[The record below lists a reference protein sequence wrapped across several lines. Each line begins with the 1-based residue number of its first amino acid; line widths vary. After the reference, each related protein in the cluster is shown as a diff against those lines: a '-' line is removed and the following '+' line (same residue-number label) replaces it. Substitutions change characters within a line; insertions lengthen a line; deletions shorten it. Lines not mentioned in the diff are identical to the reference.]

1 MYNFYMN
8 VYAAIILCF
17 IPFVT
22 VFLLLKIF
30 IDEIS
35 LVKELIACAL
45 GLLALIP
52 ITVLQYSFGDF
63 FSIKGQMF
71 FALIL
76 RAIFLYGLI
85 EEGFKCAS
93 LFLMPIKKI
102 SLKEMFCYGLISG
115 LFLGCFESVIY
126 VLSSIQKASVHSGEI
141 LLYLI
146 YIRTFTSMVVHA
158 FTAGLLAMFTYSV
171 KNKIVRVSAVIY
183 PIILHGLYDFFT
195 IMPKPMNFFAYII
208 ILLLILECR
217 ISYVRI
223 KEQITK

>member
-1 MYNFYMN
+1 MN

-17 IPFVT
+17 IPFIT

-35 LVKELIACAL
+35 ITKELIACAL

-63 FSIKGQMF
+63 FQIKGRMF
-71 FALIL
+71 FALL
-76 RAIFLYGLI
+76 FRAILLYGLI
-85 EEGFKCAS
+85 EEGFKCAA
-93 LFLMPIKKI
+93 LFLLPVKKCN
-102 SLKEMFCYGLISG
+102 LKEIFFYGLLAG

-126 VLSSIQKASVHSGEI
+126 ILSSIQKASAHSGTV

-146 YIRTFTSMVVHA
+146 YIRSFTSILIHA
-158 FTAGLLAMFTYSV
+158 FAAGLLAMFVYSV
-171 KNKIVRVSAVIY
+171 KNKCIRVSALVY
-183 PIILHGLYDFFT
+183 PVLLHGLYDFFV
-195 IMPKPMNFFAYII
+195 IMPKPMNIFSYVI
-208 ILLLILECR
+208 ILLLLLECR

-223 KEQITK
+223 KERLS